1 MPTIWSSAKTMIKK
15 MQESALTTDL
25 GEVQTLPKE
34 FLNANYTEKG
44 DLQNLQIE
52 KKKPLILP
60 VGGGKGGI
68 GKSMLTANIAI
79 RLAALG
85 RKVSV
90 VDLDLG
96 AANLHTC
103 LGVPQPQ
110 IGMSDFFHGQVGT
123 FAETGIKPDYV
134 KDLTVYGGNL
144 DFWQKIRLFDEQKL
158 NLISSLN
165 SLDADYVLLDLGAGT
180 HTHTLDFFIFSDAG
194 LLVVVP
200 EPTSIEN
207 AYVFMKNVMFRKVK
221 NICEALSVPHDI
233 EAQILEKISTY
244 NAQTTPFDELKKLA
258 QENTEFVPNI
268 VKWLERT
275 KIGIIINQVRTVA
288 DRELGA
294 SMAIIC
300 NRYFGFH
307 AHFIGPMR
315 YDDSVWKS
323 IRIRKPLIID
333 YPHGVGAAN
342 IYSLVDSIL
351 TRFES
356 SQKIDEFSRA
366 S

>member
-1 MPTIWSSAKTMIKK
+1 MIKK
-15 MQESALTTDL
+15 TQKSVLTTEED
-25 GEVQTLPKE
+25 GVQALPKE
-34 FLNANYTEKG
+34 FLDEHFSSKERLDGVEKSATV
-44 DLQNLQIE
+44 
-52 KKKPLILP
+52 KKKPIILP

-79 RLAALG
+79 RLASLG
-85 RKVSV
+85 HKVSV

-103 LGVPQPQ
+103 LGMPQPQ
-110 IGMSDFFHGQVGT
+110 TGMSEFFHGNVST
-123 FAETGIKPDYV
+123 FAETGMHTDYV
-134 KDLTVYGGNL
+134 KNLTVYGGNL
-144 DFWQKIRLFDEQKL
+144 DFWQKIRLFDEQKV
-158 NLISSLN
+158 NLISSLQT
-165 SLDADYVLLDLGAGT
+165 LDADYVLLDLGAGT

-194 LLVVVP
+194 LIVVVP

-207 AYVFMKNVMFRKVK
+207 AYVFMKNIMFRKIK
-221 NICEALSVPHDI
+221 NICGALSVPPEI
-233 EAQILEKISTY
+233 EALILEKISTY
-244 NAQTTPFDELKKLA
+244 HLQTTPFEELTKLA
-258 QENTEFVPNI
+258 QENVAFVPDI
-268 VKWLERT
+268 IKWLERT
-275 KIGIIINQVRTVA
+275 NIGIVINQVRTVA
-288 DRELGA
+288 DRELGS

-342 IYSLVDSIL
+342 IYSLVDALL
-351 TRFES
+351 TRFEPLR
-356 SQKIDEFSRA
+356 KIDEVPRA